1 MAVVGLP
8 RIAAALRSDNPL
20 LSGVVRAGV
29 VDLFPQ
35 SDVPSLRVE
44 VGASFVWWGSR
55 RDRRLCRVV
64 GAAPSD
70 AVAPARLVIVV
81 WIGNAP
87 HELIVFVS
95 EVEFWRPPRRAA
107 CAGERLRPLV
117 GDPLR

>member
-1 MAVVGLP
+1 MAVAGLP
-8 RIAAALRSDNPL
+8 RIAAALPIDNPL

-35 SDVPSLRVE
+35 PDVPSLRVE
-44 VGASFVWWGSR
+44 VGTSFVWWGSR

-70 AVAPARLVIVV
+70 SVAPSRLVILV
-81 WIGNAP
+81 WVGDAP
-87 HELIVFVS
+87 HEMVVFVS
-95 EVEFWRPPRRAA
+95 EVEFWAPPRRAA
-107 CAGERLRPLV
+107 GAGERLRPLI